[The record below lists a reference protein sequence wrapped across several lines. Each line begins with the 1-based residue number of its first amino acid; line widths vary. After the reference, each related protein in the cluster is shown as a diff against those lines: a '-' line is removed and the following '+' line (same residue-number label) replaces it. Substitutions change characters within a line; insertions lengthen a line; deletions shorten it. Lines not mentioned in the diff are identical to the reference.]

1 VSDLG
6 AGDLLAAIDIGGT
19 KVKIGLADASGRLLA
34 TDELPSGQ
42 DVQASDLLHAVRSR
56 LDALAEVAHTGRG
69 ASAAAGI
76 DSGPAIAAAGIVS
89 PGVISDG
96 GVGLAPNNPG
106 MSELTLAEITRILGV
121 PRLAWANDVK
131 AAAWAEHA
139 WGGLRGAQC
148 GLYLNLGTGLSA
160 GAVIDGRP
168 FNGANGAALE
178 IGYLLPSGSY
188 GPGHRSGKAPLEDLI
203 SGRALQDRAAER
215 GLNGL
220 RASDILAALTDAG
233 SRKWPAEQVA
243 LAEEFL
249 DQFTRAAVNLVVA
262 FNADAICLGGGMAGA
277 TDVFVEPLRAML
289 DEYAPF
295 PPRVSVAERPGDSS
309 LFGAL
314 RVALDVVGVPP
325 EQSAQADSGAE
336 SRGRARLMATEHAE
350 ATP

>member
-1 VSDLG
+1 MTVARRS

-34 TDELPSGQ
+34 CDELPSGQ
-42 DVQASDLLHAVRSR
+42 QIEAPELLRAIRSR
-56 LDALAEVAHTGRG
+56 LDALTERAGVTAGTTDT
-69 ASAAAGI
+69 ATIVAAGV
-76 DSGPAIAAAGIVS
+76 VS
-89 PGVISDG
+89 PGVVSDG

-106 MSELTLAEITRILGV
+106 MSELSLAEITRTLGV

-139 WGGLRGAQC
+139 WGGLRGAKC

-160 GAVIDGRP
+160 GAVIEGRP
-168 FNGANGAALE
+168 FHGANGAALE
-178 IGYLLPSGSY
+178 IGYLLPSGGY

-203 SGRALQDRAAER
+203 SGRALQDRAAEC

-220 RASDILAALTDAG
+220 RASDILTALTDAG
-233 SRKWPAEQVA
+233 SRRFPAEQLA

-249 DQFTRAAVNLVVA
+249 DQFTRAAVNLAVA
-262 FNADAICLGGGMAGA
+262 FDADAICLGGGIAGSA
-277 TDVFVEPLRAML
+277 DAFIEPLRGML

-295 PPRVSVAERPGDSS
+295 PPRVSVAERPDDSS

-314 RVALDVVGVPP
+314 RVALDLVGLPP
-325 EQSAQADSGAE
+325 EQVPSPV
-336 SRGRARLMATEHAE
+336 
-350 ATP
+350 TPC